1 MGKSVMIVMRNDLFN
16 IPYTNAL
23 TSTQWDNQAMRV
35 GLSTGV
41 YNLPSIIEFQDDAT
55 LLADLVKFTLDP
67 EGFEILSDWKRLL
80 QLIRCTDFLGVDGF
94 MHNVADTLHVELT
107 AINNAIPIRHVRHL
121 LRSKYRSASHHAEK
135 HAGRACHLCYTSLG
149 RRAPHYSDVVIMP
162 CCHNQVHKE
171 SLKGEDACKLC
182 LTLRA

>member
-55 LLADLVKFTLDP
+55 LLADLVKSTLDP
-67 EGFEILSDWKRLL
+67 EGFEIPSDWKRLL
-80 QLIRCTDFLGVDGF
+80 QLIRYTDFLGVDAVCGG
-94 MHNVADTLHVELT
+94 HSSRRTNSYQQCHSYSTRSSPA
-107 AINNAIPIRHVRHL
+107 PIEISLCQPSCR
-121 LRSKYRSASHHAEK
+121 E
-135 HAGRACHLCYTSLG
+135 AC
-149 RRAPHYSDVVIMP
+149 R
-162 CCHNQVHKE
+162 
-171 SLKGEDACKLC
+171 
-182 LTLRA
+182 